1 MKTVAVAVAALAL
14 QVVAH
19 ESLDKAD
26 YFPECSL
33 DCLTEAI
40 EKSVECK
47 ETDSICLCDHENYEA
62 IYEYTM
68 DCVIDACGEDVAID
82 EVLPAAEPYCSD
94 ATSLYSATA
103 TSPLPSHTHSHDEEE
118 EEEEDH
124 THEHS
129 HDTTAA
135 ESAAET
141 TAAATTTKEAAESEA
156 AETTEAPSTAA
167 ETAAATTSSVEAVST
182 GAAGQLGSMGAAAM
196 LAMGALAAF

>member
-14 QVVAH
+14 QVVA

-118 EEEEDH
+118 EEEEEDH

-141 TAAATTTKEAAESEA
+141 TAAAATTKETAESEA

-182 GAAGQLGSMGAAAM
+182 GAAGHLAPMGAAAV

>member
-14 QVVAH
+14 QVVA

-103 TSPLPSHTHSHDEEE
+103 TSPLPSHPHSHDEEEE

-135 ESAAET
+135 ESAAES
-141 TAAATTTKEAAESEA
+141 TAAAATTKEAAESEA
-156 AETTEAPSTAA
+156 PETTAASTAA
-167 ETAAATTSSVEAVST
+167 ETAAATTSSVEVVST
-182 GAAGQLGSMGAAAM
+182 GAAGQFAPMGAAAM

>member
-14 QVVAH
+14 QVVA

-118 EEEEDH
+118 EEEEEDH

-135 ESAAET
+135 ESAAES
-141 TAAATTTKEAAESEA
+141 TAAAATTKEAAESEA
-156 AETTEAPSTAA
+156 PETTAASTAA
-167 ETAAATTSSVEAVST
+167 ETAAATTSSVEVVST
-182 GAAGQLGSMGAAAM
+182 GAAGQFAPMGAAAM

>member
-14 QVVAH
+14 QVVA

-118 EEEEDH
+118 EEEEEDH

-135 ESAAET
+135 ESAAEST
-141 TAAATTTKEAAESEA
+141 AAAATTKETAESEA
-156 AETTEAPSTAA
+156 PETTAASTAA
-167 ETAAATTSSVEAVST
+167 ETAAATTSSVEVVST
-182 GAAGQLGSMGAAAM
+182 GAAGQFAPMGAAAM

>member
-1 MKTVAVAVAALAL
+1 MKTVAVAVAVLAA
-14 QVVAH
+14 QAVAQ
-19 ESLDKAD
+19 SLDKAD

-47 ETDSICLCDHENYEA
+47 ETDSLCLCDHENYEA

-68 DCVIDACGEDVAID
+68 DCVIDACGEDVAVD
-82 EVLPAAEPYCSD
+82 EVLPAAEPYCED

-118 EEEEDH
+118 EEEEEH

-141 TAAATTTKEAAESEA
+141 TAAAATTKETAESEA

-167 ETAAATTSSVEAVST
+167 ESGAAETTSSAEAVST

>member
-1 MKTVAVAVAALAL
+1 MKTVAVAVAVLAL

-40 EKSVECK
+40 EKSTDCK
-47 ETDSICLCDHENYEA
+47 ETDSTCLCDHDNYVA

-68 DCVIDACGEDVAID
+68 DCVIDACGEDVAVD

-94 ATSLYSATA
+94 ANELYSATA

-124 THEHS
+124 THEHTHS

-135 ESAAET
+135 ESAPESTGAAATTEESEAPET
-141 TAAATTTKEAAESEA
+141 TAA
-156 AETTEAPSTAA
+156 STAA
-167 ETAAATTSSVEAVST
+167 ETAAATTSSVEVVST
-182 GAAGQLGSMGAAAM
+182 GAAGQFAPMGAAAM